1 MNNRLNIHYWT
12 PKEIE
17 TIIKKSVRGQ
27 DEGVRIVATA
37 LSAHLLRLRYAQR
50 HSGRELQKDNM
61 LILGPTG
68 TGKTESVRSVIRSLD
83 LPIPVSVIS
92 ANTLTGSGWRGK
104 NTTTI
109 LEDLRQACKPII
121 KKDPQIWGLS
131 ADLYQKDKE
140 QYKTLMHKA
149 CVDLCS
155 HGIIILDEFDK
166 LRARPGD
173 GQDAFF
179 QRMVQHELLKI
190 VEGGVGFGDDPYTEE
205 IDTTGILF
213 IMMGAF
219 SDMYEQQQDIGF
231 GSEAA
236 VEVPFHLPSTQELI
250 DYGYIPELIGRI
262 PLRTSYKALT
272 EDIMFDIL
280 KNSDVSPI
288 VDFKRLFAETEKRL
302 HFDDVALRA
311 VAKLSIDEKAGARGL
326 RSVLDRVIYPILYNT
341 PPDTG
346 VIKVTEATIK
356 DGAPPLIFSTDD
368 YLDYIH
374 KELEIGNEDA
384 TAKKDDI

>member
-1 MNNRLNIHYWT
+1 MNNRLKIRYRT

-27 DEGVRIVATA
+27 DEGVKTVATA
-37 LSAHLLRLRYAQR
+37 LSAHLLRVRYAQN
-50 HSGRELQKDNM
+50 HPGSELQKDNM
-61 LILGPTG
+61 LVLGPTG
-68 TGKTESVRSVIRSLD
+68 SGKTESIRSVIRALD
-83 LPIPVSVIS
+83 LPIPVAVIS

-131 ADLYQKDKE
+131 ADLYLKDKD
-140 QYKTLMHKA
+140 QYKKLINKA

-166 LRARPGD
+166 LRARPDD

-190 VEGGVGFGDDPYTEE
+190 IEGGVGFGDDPSTEE

-219 SDMYEQQQDIGF
+219 SDMYARQQDIGF

-236 VEVPFHLPSTQELI
+236 AEVPFHLPSTQELI

-262 PLRTSYKALT
+262 PVRTSYKALT
-272 EDIMFDIL
+272 EDVLFDIL
-280 KNSDVSPI
+280 KNSDVSPV
-288 VDFKRLFAETEKRL
+288 VDFKRLFAETENRL
-302 HFDDVALRA
+302 RFDDIALRA
-311 VAKLSIDEKAGARGL
+311 VAKLSISEQAGARGL

-341 PPDTG
+341 LPDTG
-346 VIKVTEATIK
+346 VIKVTGATIIE
-356 DGAPPLIFSTDD
+356 GAPPLIVSTDD

-374 KELEIGNEDA
+374 KELGIGNEDA
-384 TAKKDDI
+384 ANKVEN

>member
-1 MNNRLNIHYWT
+1 MNNRLKIRYRT

-27 DEGVRIVATA
+27 DEGVKTVATA
-37 LSAHLLRLRYAQR
+37 LSAHLLRVRYAQN
-50 HSGRELQKDNM
+50 HPGSELQKDNM
-61 LILGPTG
+61 LVLGPTG
-68 TGKTESVRSVIRSLD
+68 SGKTESIRSVIRALD
-83 LPIPVSVIS
+83 LPIPVAVIS

-131 ADLYQKDKE
+131 ADLYLKDKD
-140 QYKTLMHKA
+140 QYKKLINKA

-166 LRARPGD
+166 LRARPDD

-190 VEGGVGFGDDPYTEE
+190 IEGGVGFGDDPSTEE

-219 SDMYEQQQDIGF
+219 SDMYARQQDIGF

-236 VEVPFHLPSTQELI
+236 AEVPFHLPSTQELI

-262 PLRTSYKALT
+262 PVRTSYKALT
-272 EDIMFDIL
+272 EDVLFDIL
-280 KNSDVSPI
+280 KNSDVSPV
-288 VDFKRLFAETEKRL
+288 VDFKRLFAETENRL
-302 HFDDVALRA
+302 RFDDIALRA
-311 VAKLSIDEKAGARGL
+311 VAKLSISEQAGARGL

-341 PPDTG
+341 LPETG
-346 VIKVTEATIK
+346 VIKVTGATIIE
-356 DGAPPLIFSTDD
+356 GAPPLIVSTDD

-374 KELEIGNEDA
+374 KELGIGNEDA
-384 TAKKDDI
+384 ANKIEN

>member
-1 MNNRLNIHYWT
+1 MNNRLHISYRT

-17 TIIKKSVRGQ
+17 TIIKKSVKGQ
-27 DEGVRIVATA
+27 DEGVKTVATA
-37 LSAHLLRLRYAQR
+37 LSAHLLRARYAQS
-50 HSGRELQKDNM
+50 HPGRELQKDNM

-68 TGKTESVRSVIRSLD
+68 SGKTESIRSVIRALD
-83 LPIPVSVIS
+83 LPIPVAVVS

-121 KKDPQIWGLS
+121 QKEPKIWGLN
-131 ADLYQKDKE
+131 ADLYQNDKD
-140 QYKTLMHKA
+140 QYKKLINKA

-179 QRMVQHELLKI
+179 QRMVQHEMLKI
-190 VEGGVGFGDDPYTEE
+190 IEGGVGFGDDPYTEE

-219 SDMYEQQQDIGF
+219 SDMYEQEQDIGF
-231 GSEAA
+231 GSEAVA
-236 VEVPFHLPSTQELI
+236 EVPFHLPSTQELI

-262 PLRTSYKALT
+262 PLRTSYNALT
-272 EDIMFDIL
+272 EDVLFDIL

-288 VDFKRLFAETEKRL
+288 IDFKRLFSETENRL
-302 HFDDVALRA
+302 RFDDIALRA
-311 VAKLSIDEKAGARGL
+311 IAKLAISEQAGARGL
-326 RSVLDRVIYPILYNT
+326 RSVLDRVVYPILYNT

-346 VIKVTEATIK
+346 VIKVTEATIIE
-356 DGAPPLIFSTDD
+356 GAPPMIVSTDD

-374 KELEIGNEDA
+374 KELGIGNEDA
-384 TAKKDDI
+384 ANKDEN

>member
-1 MNNRLNIHYWT
+1 MNNRFKFRYRT

-27 DEGVRIVATA
+27 DEGVKTVATA
-37 LSAHLLRLRYAQR
+37 LSAHLLRVRYAQN
-50 HSGRELQKDNM
+50 HPGSELQKDNM
-61 LILGPTG
+61 LVLGPPG
-68 TGKTESVRSVIRSLD
+68 SGKTESIRSVIRALD
-83 LPIPVSVIS
+83 LPIPVAVIS

-121 KKDPQIWGLS
+121 KKDPQIWGVS
-131 ADLYQKDKE
+131 ADLYLKDKD
-140 QYKTLMHKA
+140 QYKKLINKA

-166 LRARPGD
+166 LRARPDD

-190 VEGGVGFGDDPYTEE
+190 IEGGVGFGDDPSTEE

-219 SDMYEQQQDIGF
+219 SDMYARQQDIGF

-236 VEVPFHLPSTQELI
+236 AEVPFHLPSTQELI

-262 PLRTSYKALT
+262 PVRTSYKALT
-272 EDIMFDIL
+272 EDVLFDIL
-280 KNSDVSPI
+280 KNSDVSPV
-288 VDFKRLFAETEKRL
+288 VDFKRLFAETENRL
-302 HFDDVALRA
+302 RFDDIALRA
-311 VAKLSIDEKAGARGL
+311 VAKLSISEQAGARGL

-341 PPDTG
+341 LPETG
-346 VIKVTEATIK
+346 VIKVTGATIIE
-356 DGAPPLIFSTDD
+356 GAPPLIVSTDD

-374 KELEIGNEDA
+374 KELGIGNEDA
-384 TAKKDDI
+384 ANKIEN

>member
-1 MNNRLNIHYWT
+1 MNNRLNIRYRT

-17 TIIKKSVRGQ
+17 TIIKKSVKGQ
-27 DEGVRIVATA
+27 DEGVKTVATA
-37 LSAHLLRLRYAQR
+37 LSAHLLRVRYAQNYPG
-50 HSGRELQKDNM
+50 SELQKDNM
-61 LILGPTG
+61 LVLGPTG
-68 TGKTESVRSVIRSLD
+68 SGKTESIRSVIRALD
-83 LPIPVSVIS
+83 LPIPVAVIS
-92 ANTLTGSGWRGK
+92 ANTLTGSGWHGK

-131 ADLYQKDKE
+131 ADLYLKDKD
-140 QYKTLMHKA
+140 QYKKLINKA

-166 LRARPGD
+166 LRARPDD

-179 QRMVQHELLKI
+179 QRMVQRELLKI
-190 VEGGVGFGDDPYTEE
+190 IEGGVGFGDDPSTEE

-219 SDMYEQQQDIGF
+219 SDMYARQQDIGF

-236 VEVPFHLPSTQELI
+236 AEVPFHLPSTQELI

-262 PLRTSYKALT
+262 PVRTSYKALT
-272 EDIMFDIL
+272 EDVLFDIL
-280 KNSDVSPI
+280 KNSDVSPV
-288 VDFKRLFAETEKRL
+288 VDFKRLFAETENRL
-302 HFDDVALRA
+302 RFDDIALRA
-311 VAKLSIDEKAGARGL
+311 VAKLSISEQAGARGL

-341 PPDTG
+341 LPDTG
-346 VIKVTEATIK
+346 VIKVTGATIIE
-356 DGAPPLIFSTDD
+356 GAPPLIVSTDD

-374 KELEIGNEDA
+374 KELGIGNEDA
-384 TAKKDDI
+384 ANKIEN

>member
-1 MNNRLNIHYWT
+1 MNNRLHIRYRT

-17 TIIKKSVRGQ
+17 IIIKKSVRGQ
-27 DEGVRIVATA
+27 DEGVKTVATA
-37 LSAHLLRLRYAQR
+37 LAAHLLRIRYAQS
-50 HSGRELQKDNM
+50 HPGRELQKDNM

-68 TGKTESVRSVIRSLD
+68 SGKTESIRSVIRSLD
-83 LPIPVSVIS
+83 LPIPVAVVS

-121 KKDPQIWGLS
+121 QKEPKIWGLS
-131 ADLYQKDKE
+131 ADLYQNDKD
-140 QYKTLMHKA
+140 QYKKLINKA

-190 VEGGVGFGDDPYTEE
+190 IEGGVGFGDDPYTEE

-219 SDMYEQQQDIGF
+219 SDMYEQEQDIGF
-231 GSEAA
+231 GSEAVA
-236 VEVPFHLPSTQELI
+236 EVPFHLPSTQELI

-262 PLRTSYKALT
+262 PLRTSYNALT
-272 EDIMFDIL
+272 ENVLFDIL

-288 VDFKRLFAETEKRL
+288 IDFKRLFSETENRL
-302 HFDDVALRA
+302 RFDDIALRA
-311 VAKLSIDEKAGARGL
+311 IAKLAISEQAGARGL
-326 RSVLDRVIYPILYNT
+326 RSVLDRVVYPILYNT

-346 VIKVTEATIK
+346 VIKVTEATIIE
-356 DGAPPLIFSTDD
+356 GAPPMIVSTDD

-374 KELEIGNEDA
+374 KELGIGNEEA
-384 TAKKDDI
+384 ANKDEN

>member
-1 MNNRLNIHYWT
+1 MNNRLHISYRT

-17 TIIKKSVRGQ
+17 TIIKKSVKGQ
-27 DEGVRIVATA
+27 DEGVKTVATA
-37 LSAHLLRLRYAQR
+37 LSAHLLRARYAQS
-50 HSGRELQKDNM
+50 HPGRELQKDNM

-68 TGKTESVRSVIRSLD
+68 SGKTESIRSVIRALD
-83 LPIPVSVIS
+83 LPIPVAVVS

-121 KKDPQIWGLS
+121 QKEPKIWGLS
-131 ADLYQKDKE
+131 ADLYQNDKD
-140 QYKTLMHKA
+140 QYKKLINKA

-179 QRMVQHELLKI
+179 QRMVQHEMLKI
-190 VEGGVGFGDDPYTEE
+190 IEGGVGFGDDPYTEE

-219 SDMYEQQQDIGF
+219 SDMYEQEQDIGF
-231 GSEAA
+231 GSEAVA
-236 VEVPFHLPSTQELI
+236 EVPFHLPSTQELI

-262 PLRTSYKALT
+262 PLRTSYNALT
-272 EDIMFDIL
+272 EDVLFDIL

-288 VDFKRLFAETEKRL
+288 IDFKRLFSETENRL
-302 HFDDVALRA
+302 RFDDIALRA
-311 VAKLSIDEKAGARGL
+311 IAKLAISEQAGARGL
-326 RSVLDRVIYPILYNT
+326 RSVLDRVVYPILYNT

-346 VIKVTEATIK
+346 VIKVTEATIIE
-356 DGAPPLIFSTDD
+356 GAQPLIVSTDD

-374 KELEIGNEDA
+374 KELGIGNEDA
-384 TAKKDDI
+384 ANKDEN

>member
-1 MNNRLNIHYWT
+1 MNNRLNIRYRT

-17 TIIKKSVRGQ
+17 TIIKKSVKGQ
-27 DEGVRIVATA
+27 DEGVKTVATA
-37 LSAHLLRLRYAQR
+37 LSAHLLRVRYAQNYPG
-50 HSGRELQKDNM
+50 SELQKDNM
-61 LILGPTG
+61 LVLGPTG
-68 TGKTESVRSVIRSLD
+68 SGKTESIRSVIRALD
-83 LPIPVSVIS
+83 LPIPVAVIS

-131 ADLYQKDKE
+131 ADLYLKDKD
-140 QYKTLMHKA
+140 QYKKLINRA

-173 GQDAFF
+173 GQDTFF

-190 VEGGVGFGDDPYTEE
+190 IEGGVGFGDDPSTEE

-219 SDMYEQQQDIGF
+219 SDMYDRQQDIGF

-236 VEVPFHLPSTQELI
+236 AEVPFHLPSTQELI

-262 PLRTSYKALT
+262 PVRTSYKALT
-272 EDIMFDIL
+272 EDILFDIL
-280 KNSDVSPI
+280 KNSDVSPV
-288 VDFKRLFAETEKRL
+288 VDFKRLFAETENRL
-302 HFDDVALRA
+302 RFDDMALRA
-311 VAKLSIDEKAGARGL
+311 VAKLSISEQAGARGL

-346 VIKVTEATIK
+346 VIKVTEATII
-356 DGAPPLIFSTDD
+356 DGAQPLIVSTDD

-374 KELEIGNEDA
+374 KELGIVNEDA
-384 TAKKDDI
+384 TNKVEN

>member
-1 MNNRLNIHYWT
+1 MNNRLYINYRT

-17 TIIKKSVRGQ
+17 IIIKKSVRGQ
-27 DEGVRIVATA
+27 DEGVKTVATA
-37 LSAHLLRLRYAQR
+37 LSAHLLRIRYAQS
-50 HSGRELQKDNM
+50 HPGRELQKDNM

-83 LPIPVSVIS
+83 LPIPVAVVS

-121 KKDPQIWGLS
+121 QKEPKIWGLT
-131 ADLYQKDKE
+131 ADLYRQDKD
-140 QYKTLMHKA
+140 QYKKLMHKA

-190 VEGGVGFGDDPYTEE
+190 VEGGIGFGDDPYTEE

-219 SDMYEQQQDIGF
+219 SDMYDRQQDIGF
-231 GSEAA
+231 GSEVAD
-236 VEVPFHLPSTQELI
+236 EVPFHLPSTQELI

-262 PLRTSYKALT
+262 PVRTSYKALT
-272 EDIMFDIL
+272 EDVLFDIL

-288 VDFKRLFAETEKRL
+288 VDFKRLFAETENCLRL
-302 HFDDVALRA
+302 DDAALRA
-311 VAKLSIDEKAGARGL
+311 VAKLSISEKAGARGL

-346 VIKVTEATIK
+346 VIKVTKATIMEEE
-356 DGAPPLIFSTDD
+356 PPLVVSTDD

-374 KELEIGNEDA
+374 KELDNGNEDA
-384 TAKKDDI
+384 AKEDAN

>member
-1 MNNRLNIHYWT
+1 MNNRLKIRYRT

-27 DEGVRIVATA
+27 DEGVKTVATA
-37 LSAHLLRLRYAQR
+37 LSAHLLRVRYAQN
-50 HSGRELQKDNM
+50 HPGSELQKDNM
-61 LILGPTG
+61 LVLGPTG
-68 TGKTESVRSVIRSLD
+68 SGKTESIRSVIRALD
-83 LPIPVSVIS
+83 LPIPVAVIS

-131 ADLYQKDKE
+131 ADLYLKDKD
-140 QYKTLMHKA
+140 QYKKLINKA

-155 HGIIILDEFDK
+155 HGIIILDECDK

-190 VEGGVGFGDDPYTEE
+190 IEGGVGFGDDPSTEE

-219 SDMYEQQQDIGF
+219 SDMYARQQDIGF

-236 VEVPFHLPSTQELI
+236 AEVPFHLPSTQELI

-262 PLRTSYKALT
+262 PVRTSYKALT
-272 EDIMFDIL
+272 EDVLFDIL
-280 KNSDVSPI
+280 KNSDVSPV
-288 VDFKRLFAETEKRL
+288 VDFKRLFAETENRL
-302 HFDDVALRA
+302 RFDDIALRA
-311 VAKLSIDEKAGARGL
+311 VAKLSISEQAGARGL

-341 PPDTG
+341 LPDTG
-346 VIKVTEATIK
+346 VIKVTGATIIE
-356 DGAPPLIFSTDD
+356 GAPPLIVSTDD

-374 KELEIGNEDA
+374 KELGIGNEDVA
-384 TAKKDDI
+384 NKVEN

>member
-1 MNNRLNIHYWT
+1 MNNRLKIRYRT

-27 DEGVRIVATA
+27 DEGVKTVATA
-37 LSAHLLRLRYAQR
+37 LSAHLLRVRYAQN
-50 HSGRELQKDNM
+50 HPGSELQKDNM
-61 LILGPTG
+61 LVLGPTG
-68 TGKTESVRSVIRSLD
+68 SGKTESIRSVIRALD
-83 LPIPVSVIS
+83 LPIPVAVIS

-121 KKDPQIWGLS
+121 KKDPQIWGVS
-131 ADLYQKDKE
+131 ADLYLKDKD
-140 QYKTLMHKA
+140 QYKKLINKA

-166 LRARPGD
+166 LRARPDD

-190 VEGGVGFGDDPYTEE
+190 IEGGVGFGDDPSTEE

-219 SDMYEQQQDIGF
+219 SDMYARQQDIGF
-231 GSEAA
+231 GSEVAA
-236 VEVPFHLPSTQELI
+236 EVPFHLPSTQELI

-262 PLRTSYKALT
+262 PVRTSYKALT
-272 EDIMFDIL
+272 EDVLFDIL
-280 KNSDVSPI
+280 KNSDVSPV
-288 VDFKRLFAETEKRL
+288 VDFKRLFAETENRL
-302 HFDDVALRA
+302 RFDDIALRA
-311 VAKLSIDEKAGARGL
+311 VAKLSISEQAGARGL

-341 PPDTG
+341 LPETG
-346 VIKVTEATIK
+346 VIKVTGATIIE
-356 DGAPPLIFSTDD
+356 GAPPLIVSTDD

-374 KELEIGNEDA
+374 KELGIGNEDA
-384 TAKKDDI
+384 ANKVEN

>member
-1 MNNRLNIHYWT
+1 MNNRLHIRYRT

-17 TIIKKSVRGQ
+17 IIIKKSVRGQ
-27 DEGVRIVATA
+27 DEGVKTVATA
-37 LSAHLLRLRYAQR
+37 LAAHLLRIRYAQS
-50 HSGRELQKDNM
+50 HPGRELQKDNM

-68 TGKTESVRSVIRSLD
+68 SGKTESIRSVIRSLD
-83 LPIPVSVIS
+83 LPIPVAVVS

-121 KKDPQIWGLS
+121 QKEPKIWGLS
-131 ADLYQKDKE
+131 ADLYQNDKD
-140 QYKTLMHKA
+140 QYKKLINKA

-179 QRMVQHELLKI
+179 QRMVQHEMLKI
-190 VEGGVGFGDDPYTEE
+190 IEGGVGFGDDPYTEE

-219 SDMYEQQQDIGF
+219 SDMYEQEQDIGF
-231 GSEAA
+231 GSEAVA
-236 VEVPFHLPSTQELI
+236 EVPFHLPSTQELI

-262 PLRTSYKALT
+262 PLRTSYNALT
-272 EDIMFDIL
+272 EDVLFDIL

-288 VDFKRLFAETEKRL
+288 IDFKRLFSETENRL
-302 HFDDVALRA
+302 RFDDIALRA
-311 VAKLSIDEKAGARGL
+311 IAKLAISEQAGARGL
-326 RSVLDRVIYPILYNT
+326 RSVLDRVVYPILYNT

-346 VIKVTEATIK
+346 VIKVTEATIIE
-356 DGAPPLIFSTDD
+356 GAQPLIVSTDD

-374 KELEIGNEDA
+374 KELGIGNEDA
-384 TAKKDDI
+384 ANKDEN

>member
-1 MNNRLNIHYWT
+1 MNNRLKIRYRT

-17 TIIKKSVRGQ
+17 TIIKKSVKGQ
-27 DEGVRIVATA
+27 DEGVKTVATA
-37 LSAHLLRLRYAQR
+37 LSAHLLRVRYAQNYPG
-50 HSGRELQKDNM
+50 SELQKDNM
-61 LILGPTG
+61 LVLGPTG
-68 TGKTESVRSVIRSLD
+68 SGKTESIRSVIRALD
-83 LPIPVSVIS
+83 LPIPVAVIS

-131 ADLYQKDKE
+131 ADLYLKDKD
-140 QYKTLMHKA
+140 QYKKLINKA

-166 LRARPGD
+166 LRARPDD

-190 VEGGVGFGDDPYTEE
+190 IEGGVGFGDDPSTEE

-219 SDMYEQQQDIGF
+219 SDMYDRQQDIGF

-236 VEVPFHLPSTQELI
+236 AEVPFHLPSTQELI

-262 PLRTSYKALT
+262 PVRTSYKALT
-272 EDIMFDIL
+272 EDILFDIL
-280 KNSDVSPI
+280 KNSDVSPV
-288 VDFKRLFAETEKRL
+288 VDFKRLFAETENRL
-302 HFDDVALRA
+302 RFDDMALRA
-311 VAKLSIDEKAGARGL
+311 VAKLSISEQAGARGL

-346 VIKVTEATIK
+346 VIKVTEATII
-356 DGAPPLIFSTDD
+356 DGAQPLIVSTDD

-374 KELEIGNEDA
+374 KELGIGNEDA
-384 TAKKDDI
+384 ANKIEN